1 MKKITPYLLFS
12 VFMLRPLIGNQEGAS
27 NSENVLSRNVVDTL
41 NIGLNDTVSIG
52 FSPGDIM
59 MEVFNAPGD
68 LTLNGIGVNVL
79 GWNTDGT
86 SPNLKV
92 EVYRPGSGGYPFT
105 STGSMYS
112 IGDTTQNGWIG
123 YAHTADNDSIAYPDT
138 SSATNLVWNNFSTG
152 IGICSAELEIADG
165 QPVLGTKVLP
175 VSPTDVTIQRPSDGS
190 AGVYFVDF
198 TSDGGAQFVK
208 DELIA
213 VVVTYLPDDAGDPA
227 NDATKIILNASD
239 ASYFYPSPGLTYYA
253 SDCSGPSGENGWHI
267 MPNAWKFQYV
277 VDIFGDIPPE
287 IEIYHVGVT
296 STDGLPDPI
305 PSWTEIKVFA
315 TVNDQNPSGGSDGV
329 EIAILNW
336 QVNSLTAST
345 TSEAMTMLYNLVIQE
360 YVYTADIQGYT
371 NGITI
376 YWWVSAEDVEENI
389 STTPKQSYLVGT
401 LATEDEANPKG
412 FELIGNYPNPFN
424 PVTNISY
431 SMDNVSDVSITV
443 YDIRGKVV
451 KNLFM
456 GKVTPGQHSVSWN
469 GTNDLAQPLPSG
481 IYLYRLQSNESIFT
495 SKMMLLK

>member
-1 MKKITPYLLFS
+1 
-12 VFMLRPLIGNQEGAS
+12 
-27 NSENVLSRNVVDTL
+27 
-41 NIGLNDTVSIG
+41 
-52 FSPGDIM
+52 
-59 MEVFNAPGD
+59 
-68 LTLNGIGVNVL
+68 
-79 GWNTDGT
+79 
-86 SPNLKV
+86 
-92 EVYRPGSGGYPFT
+92 
-105 STGSMYS
+105 
-112 IGDTTQNGWIG
+112 
-123 YAHTADNDSIAYPDT
+123 
-138 SSATNLVWNNFSTG
+138 
-152 IGICSAELEIADG
+152 
-165 QPVLGTKVLP
+165 
-175 VSPTDVTIQRPSDGS
+175 
-190 AGVYFVDF
+190 
-198 TSDGGAQFVK
+198 
-208 DELIA
+208 
-213 VVVTYLPDDAGDPA
+213 
-227 NDATKIILNASD
+227 
-239 ASYFYPSPGLTYYA
+239 
-253 SDCSGPSGENGWHI
+253 

-371 NGITI
+371 NGTTI